1 MGLKTFKGG
10 VHPKDG
16 KDLSKAK
23 PIKEYLPTGDLVFPV
38 SQHIGAPA
46 QAIVK
51 VGDKVTAGQM
61 IAAPAQGLSVGIH
74 ASIDGTVTAVTDR
87 QIVIVRK

>member
-1 MGLKTFKGG
+1 
-10 VHPKDG
+10 
-16 KDLSKAK
+16 
-23 PIKEYLPTGDLVFPV
+23 
-38 SQHIGAPA
+38 
-46 QAIVK
+46 
-51 VGDKVTAGQM
+51 M